1 MLRTPR
7 QVQLARI
14 AIHRSRGE
22 RDVARRLYAELKRHD
37 DEGDWPNFDDC
48 PNEMRSLADLGLS
61 LFACRRLERLG
72 VRYAGE
78 LARFSKAE
86 LRAHVHI
93 GSWRMLKKIRV
104 ALARANLELR
114 EPLPDEPPPR
124 RPPLARHLERRH
136 RRHVR
141 RRSRRLSE
149 RRKRQIMYLVSKNV
163 SEREI
168 SRRLG
173 YRSHSTVYAVKREM
187 RGRMTKDEPPAK
199 AGAKA

>member
-7 QVQLARI
+7 EIQLARI
-14 AIHRSRGE
+14 AIHRRRGE
-22 RDVARRLYAELKRHD
+22 YATARLLYAELKCHD

-61 LFACRRLERLG
+61 LFACRLLERLG

-78 LARFSKAE
+78 LSRLSEAD
-86 LRAHVHI
+86 LRAHVYL
-93 GSWRMLKKIRV
+93 GSPRMLTKIRT
-104 ALARANLELR
+104 ALGRANLDLR
-114 EPLPDEPPPR
+114 EASTEEQPPR

-136 RRHVR
+136 RRRQR
-141 RRSRRLSE
+141 RRLRRLSE
-149 RRKRQIMYLVSKNV
+149 RRKRQIMYLVGKRI

-187 RGRMTKDEPPAK
+187 RERLLQQ
-199 AGAKA
+199 AG